1 MENFESVDA
10 VLDFAIVREEEAF
23 DLYHGLAARAADPKM
38 EALFT
43 SFAKVEAGHK
53 QKLEG
58 IKEGTTYLPIR
69 KQGVDLKIA
78 DYLVDVEPSPDMS
91 FQDALVLAMKREQAA
106 KALYTNLAAAV
117 GDPLLTELF
126 NQLAKEEA
134 AHKARFE
141 TLYDDNFL
149 QEN

>member
-1 MENFESVDA
+1 MEKFESVDA
-10 VLDFAIVREEEAF
+10 VLDFAIAREQEAF
-23 DLYHGLAARAADPKM
+23 DLYHGLSLNAVDTEM
-38 EALFT
+38 EALFA

-53 QKLEG
+53 QRLEG

-69 KQGVDLKIA
+69 EKAVDLKIA

-106 KALYTNLAAAV
+106 NALYTNLAKAITDSALS
-117 GDPLLTELF
+117 GLF
-126 NQLAKEEA
+126 SQLAKEEA

-141 TLYDDNFL
+141 DLYEENFMK
-149 QEN
+149 EN